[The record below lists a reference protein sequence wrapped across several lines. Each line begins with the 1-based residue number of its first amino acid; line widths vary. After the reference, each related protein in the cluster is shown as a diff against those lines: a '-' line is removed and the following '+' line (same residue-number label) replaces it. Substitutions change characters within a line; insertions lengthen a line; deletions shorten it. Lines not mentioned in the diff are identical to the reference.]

1 MIVVIN
7 LGGGSISTKSPFRTE
22 LYKDIFVFPIT
33 DTIPLC
39 VLSEV
44 HRMLSLVLK
53 LKEQF
58 AMIPKTSNSRVKVL
72 IFIR

>member
-53 LKEQF
+53 LKAQF
-58 AMIPKTSNSRVKVL
+58 AMMPKTSNSGVKVL

>member
-7 LGGGSISTKSPFRTE
+7 LRGGSIPTKSPFRIE
-22 LYKDIFVFPIT
+22 LDKDIFVFPIT

-44 HRMLSLVLK
+44 HRMLSLGLK

-58 AMIPKTSNSRVKVL
+58 AMIPKTSNSREKVL

>member
-7 LGGGSISTKSPFRTE
+7 LEGGWISTKSPFRTE

-33 DTIPLC
+33 DTIPLS

-44 HRMLSLVLK
+44 HRMLSLGLK
-53 LKEQF
+53 LKELF